1 MKRIRMTMAQ
11 AVVRFLDQQYVS
23 YDGKEHKFVNG
34 VFSIFGHGCCV
45 GMGEALADTR
55 NDHSLRVF
63 QGRNEQGMANAA
75 VAYAKQKN
83 RLAIMPCLSSI
94 GPGATNMITAAAT
107 ATVNRIPALF
117 LPGDNFASRQPD
129 PVLQQIERFHDL
141 SLTVNDAF
149 RPVCVF
155 WDRIVRP
162 EQIMSSLL
170 QAMRVLTSP
179 ADTGAVCISLSQ
191 DVQGEAYDYPAE
203 FFEKRVHV
211 IKRVEPSSEEISM
224 AVNLIS
230 KKKKPLLLL
239 GGGVRYSFAG
249 EEFLKLAHQ
258 CNIPFA
264 ETQAGK
270 GVVPFDNELNLGGMG
285 VTGTK
290 AAIETAKET
299 DCLIAVGTRL
309 NDFVTASKS
318 AFYNKDLDVI
328 AINASAFDT
337 VKLNALPI
345 VADARQ
351 TLCALSK
358 ELEKVG
364 YKSADS
370 TEGTGGQSEIAR
382 RLKDWR
388 AEVDRLYS
396 LEDKVLPQTAV
407 IGDLNE
413 KLLPN
418 DAIVVN
424 ASGSLP
430 ADLERL
436 WRNRVAGGYHLEYGN
451 SCMGYEVCGALGA
464 KIAEPHREVFAF
476 VGDGAYLMLHSE
488 LVTSLQEGIKI
499 NVILFDNC
507 GFHCI
512 DNLQNSQGIDSYA
525 CQFLQRDKNGKLRGD
540 DVVIDYAANAK
551 AYGCNTWKV
560 TTKEEL
566 AHAVKQALASKVSTL
581 IDIKVGKKT
590 MTGGYGSWWRVGT
603 PEVSP
608 RKEVQKVYENFKK
621 VIPTLRDY

>member
-11 AVVRFLDQQYVS
+11 AVVRFLDKQYVS

-55 NDHSLRVF
+55 KDHRLRVF

-83 RLAIMPCLSSI
+83 RLGIMPCLSSI

-107 ATVNRIPALF
+107 ATVNRVPALF

-129 PVLQQIERFHDL
+129 PVLQQVERFHDL

-162 EQIMSSLL
+162 EQVMSSLL

-191 DVQGEAYDYPAE
+191 DVQGEAYDYPAT

-211 IKRVEPSSEEISM
+211 IKRVQPSVEEISM
-224 AVNLIS
+224 AVDLILQ
-230 KKKKPLLLL
+230 KKKPLLLL
-239 GGGVRYSFAG
+239 GGGVRYSLAG
-249 EEFLKLAHQ
+249 EAFLKLAEQ
-258 CNIPFA
+258 CHIPFA

-270 GVVPFDNELNLGGMG
+270 GVVPFDHRLNLGGMG

-290 AAIETAKET
+290 VAFETAREA

-318 AFYNKDLDVI
+318 AFSNKDFDVL

-337 VKLNALPI
+337 VKLNAHPI
-345 VADARQ
+345 VADAKE
-351 TLCALSK
+351 TLNALSK
-358 ELEKVG
+358 ALHKAG
-364 YKSADS
+364 YKSAY
-370 TEGTGGQSEIAR
+370 GTGQQSELVR
-382 RLKDWR
+382 RQKSWGD
-388 AEVDRLYS
+388 EVSRLYN
-396 LEDKVLPQTAV
+396 LDDKVLPQTTV
-407 IGDLNE
+407 LGDLNE
-413 KLLPN
+413 KLLPK
-418 DAIVVN
+418 DAVVVN

-436 WRNRVAGGYHLEYGN
+436 WKTKAEGGYHLEYGN
-451 SCMGYEVCGALGA
+451 SCMGYEVCGALGV
-464 KIAEPHREVFAF
+464 KIADPNREVFAF

-551 AYGCNTWKV
+551 SYGCNTWTVK
-560 TTKEEL
+560 TREQL
-566 AHAVKQALASKVSTL
+566 AQAVRGALASKVSTL
-581 IDIKVGKKT
+581 IDVKVGKKT

-608 RKEVQKVYENFKK
+608 SKEVQKVYEKFKK
-621 VIPTLRDY
+621 AIPTLRDY

>member
-364 YKSADS
+364 YKSAYS
-370 TEGTGGQSEIAR
+370 TGGTGGQSEIAR

-436 WRNRVAGGYHLEYGN
+436 W
-451 SCMGYEVCGALGA
+451 
-464 KIAEPHREVFAF
+464 
-476 VGDGAYLMLHSE
+476 
-488 LVTSLQEGIKI
+488 
-499 NVILFDNC
+499 
-507 GFHCI
+507 
-512 DNLQNSQGIDSYA
+512 
-525 CQFLQRDKNGKLRGD
+525 
-540 DVVIDYAANAK
+540 
-551 AYGCNTWKV
+551 
-560 TTKEEL
+560 
-566 AHAVKQALASKVSTL
+566 
-581 IDIKVGKKT
+581 
-590 MTGGYGSWWRVGT
+590 
-603 PEVSP
+603 
-608 RKEVQKVYENFKK
+608 
-621 VIPTLRDY
+621 